1 MLQKTTYIKH
11 HASQIIA
18 VLRTMKL
25 VFLYLKA
32 IEIDV
37 FKYS

>member
-1 MLQKTTYIKH
+1 MFPKKTYIKH
-11 HASQIIA
+11 HASQIIT
-18 VLRTMKL
+18 VSKTMKL
-25 VFLYLKA
+25 EFLYLKA